1 MMKNNRTNIHAIRVI
16 LALILCITLMPL
28 GAFAEEVP
36 GAADQQSGA
45 QTTQTETP
53 ETPVQPVTPPIHT
66 ETLFVWGDV
75 NLQFS
80 TAPVLVDKPLG
91 LDAEPTNLKVKKVRK
106 GRKVT
111 WKKASGVVD
120 GYIILRKTGKSDF
133 FVEVG
138 ITEPG
143 KKSFTDK
150 SAKKKK
156 SYSYTVVGFR
166 NEPEGITISP
176 CADTGVNKGTRAYQN
191 PRKYVQIS
199 NTISKHGHDYY
210 TAPVLVN
217 DKSTKKDHI
226 EAMIK
231 TAYKYLGDPYVV
243 CRSGAPGKG
252 LDCSLQATRHPY
264 SSAHPDPALL
274 RCPAL
279 FLSPRFPLSASEL
292 PEPFLALAP
301 QADLR
306 KFLPQPDQSHPDPR
320 PCLPRGVL
328 YGNFRYSL
336 PPRKRL
342 ALIPTP
348 PKRFQQIHRKT
359 KNPFHPARHCSHCSG
374 LPPLLVS
381 VRDADPANRKGIH
394 NPGSG
399 QGEPASMS

>member
-1 MMKNNRTNIHAIRVI
+1 MMKNNRTNIHAIRVM

-53 ETPVQPVTPPIHT
+53 ETPVQPVTPPVHT

-252 LDCSLQATRHPY
+252 LDCSGLVMQACY
-264 SSAHPDPALL
+264 GAGV
-274 RCPAL
+274 
-279 FLSPRFPLSASEL
+279 
-292 PEPFLALAP
+292 
-301 QADLR
+301 DLW
-306 KFLPQPDQSHPDPR
+306 PS
-320 PCLPRGVL
+320 
-328 YGNFRYSL
+328 N
-336 PPRKRL
+336 
-342 ALIPTP
+342 
-348 PKRFQQIHRKT
+348 
-359 KNPFHPARHCSHCSG
+359 PARHR
-374 LPPLLVS
+374 LPAYEYESRNIAKMKNLKTVS
-381 VRDADPANRKGIH
+381 YKNRKRGDLIFYSAGGRVIH
-394 NPGSG
+394 VAIYLGKNKIIHSAPGGVRVSSVKYKYG
-399 QGEPASMS
+399 KVSKVKRIFN